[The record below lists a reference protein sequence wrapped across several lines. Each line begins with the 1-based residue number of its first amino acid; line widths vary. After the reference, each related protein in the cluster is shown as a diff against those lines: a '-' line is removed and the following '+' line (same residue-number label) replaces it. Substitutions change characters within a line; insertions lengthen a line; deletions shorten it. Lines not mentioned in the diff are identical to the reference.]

1 MTDSFRDRP
10 STSREKSSIQ
20 PPPIIETIDLSID
33 TKPCSSKATSVIR
46 LASPNKSA
54 QAFEPPVPRPMIKV
68 PFNKLPKKLIVKL
81 KRPFVPVI
89 EEEANLHPPEPSEPL
104 KTMIKQEDTNKSSS
118 NAEPK
123 PHFSKKTD
131 GQILECSEDVP
142 FSPLRQSYTPLPPE
156 EQVQFEITEL
166 GEEDDTDG
174 EQWNSADGDANLQR
188 AGTSSGGSYNNVG
201 FVSELVE
208 MDGDVPTIIEDESEF
223 DRVAI
228 VNVSSEGIPDD
239 PDEDEA
245 WENSSAAPGD
255 KLSSDASAY
264 NRTTIKVD
272 KGNVYNASTSTSSEP
287 SSSSQSNFLN
297 SAPNARQDYGLSS
310 FLGYNEHHEGEYFYS
325 GVRLSPIGFAAENN
339 PWNQRFSPQYT
350 PFEVDKNSYMDLDMC
365 KNTSSG
371 DRAPSTDSLNIRT
384 DEKMPAK
391 GEISEQESNGDA
403 SWNHQVLQQ
412 YTFIISISFV
422 VLSLAHLFF

>member
-1 MTDSFRDRP
+1 MQIPSDTTVRSLKITDSFRDRP
-10 STSREKSSIQ
+10 STSREKSSMQ
-20 PPPIIETIDLSID
+20 LPAIIETIDLSID

-104 KTMIKQEDTNKSSS
+104 KMLIKQEENNKSSS
-118 NAEPK
+118 NTEPR
-123 PHFSKKTD
+123 PSFSKKTD
-131 GQILECSEDVP
+131 GPILECSEDVP
-142 FSPLRQSYTPLPPE
+142 FSPLRQSYTPLPPVE
-156 EQVQFEITEL
+156 EIEFEITEL
-166 GEEDDTDG
+166 GDEDDMDG
-174 EQWNSADGDANLQR
+174 EQSNSGDGDNNIQH
-188 AGTSSGGSYNNVG
+188 AGDVYNNVG

-208 MDGDVPTIIEDESEF
+208 LDGDVPTIIEDESEF

-228 VNVSSEGIPDD
+228 VNVSSEGVADD
-239 PDEDEA
+239 PDEDET
-245 WENSSAAPGD
+245 WENSSAAAGD
-255 KLSSDASAY
+255 KMSSDATAY
-264 NRTTIKVD
+264 NRTTIKLD

-310 FLGYNEHHEGEYFYS
+310 FLGYNEQHEGEYFYS
-325 GVRLSPIGFAAENN
+325 GVRLSPIGFANENN
-339 PWNQRFSPQYT
+339 PWNQRFSPQYA

-403 SWNHQVLQQ
+403 SWNHQV
-412 YTFIISISFV
+412 
-422 VLSLAHLFF
+422 